1 MASLPL
7 QANADET
14 YTEQRISMPETCSQ
28 KLARLFAPR
37 SIAFVGGAI
46 AEMSIERC
54 LEMGYAGEIWPVHP
68 SRETVAGFPCYA
80 SLEELPA
87 APDAAYVGVNRELTI
102 GVVDSLSRAGAG
114 GCVCYAAGFSEMG
127 EEGHVFQ
134 DQLVAA
140 AADMPV
146 IGPNTFGFVNYLERC
161 ALWPYLFGANN
172 TVSPHFADASGHD
185 AAQRGVALISQSGN
199 IAMNLSMNARSVHL
213 THVIGTGNQAVLGAG
228 DLIEALLL
236 DDRVTAIGM
245 YVEGFDDI
253 EAFSQAAV
261 KALEKAVP
269 IVVMKVGKTEASARQ
284 VGSHTSSLTGSDVLH
299 DALFE
304 RLGVIRVDSLHRLLE
319 TLKVLDL
326 SGPLRGRNVF
336 SLSCSGGEAA
346 IMADLAPVYDLEM
359 QPFSQ
364 RQKAALESQF
374 GDFGTVSNPFDYNT
388 RIWGDQSAQEQC
400 FTAAMSGEHDAALLI
415 YDHPTVQS
423 PEVDEWTMTL
433 DAFIAAHKTT
443 GMPAFVVSTVSEL
456 LPTEMRQRLIRNG
469 IVPLQGFDDGLYAY
483 SMAAK
488 YHEFRACSA
497 AAISLPRF
505 AEGATPGDA
514 AFLSEW
520 DSKQQLQA
528 FGLSVPVGAV
538 GCGSDM
544 PGLADALGYPVV
556 LKAVGA
562 QFLHKSEMG
571 AVALNL
577 HNAADVAAAVT
588 KISAAVARHNK
599 RVEQFL
605 VEQMVGGAVA
615 ELIVGIK
622 RDEQFGPALVI
633 GAGGILVELI
643 ADSASLLLPTDRDT
657 VLTAVNGLTSATLLQ
672 GFRGKPAGDMDALV
686 DAIMVIAAYA
696 EANWATLLELDVNPL
711 MVLPAGAGVI
721 AADALI
727 AHCPLKLPQAA
738 GVGVR

>member
-1 MASLPL
+1 
-7 QANADET
+7 
-14 YTEQRISMPETCSQ
+14 
-28 KLARLFAPR
+28 
-37 SIAFVGGAI
+37 
-46 AEMSIERC
+46 
-54 LEMGYAGEIWPVHP
+54 
-68 SRETVAGFPCYA
+68 
-80 SLEELPA
+80 
-87 APDAAYVGVNRELTI
+87 
-102 GVVDSLSRAGAG
+102 
-114 GCVCYAAGFSEMG
+114 
-127 EEGHVFQ
+127 
-134 DQLVAA
+134 
-140 AADMPV
+140 
-146 IGPNTFGFVNYLERC
+146 
-161 ALWPYLFGANN
+161 
-172 TVSPHFADASGHD
+172 
-185 AAQRGVALISQSGN
+185 
-199 IAMNLSMNARSVHL
+199 
-213 THVIGTGNQAVLGAG
+213 
-228 DLIEALLL
+228 
-236 DDRVTAIGM
+236 
-245 YVEGFDDI
+245 
-253 EAFSQAAV
+253 
-261 KALEKAVP
+261 
-269 IVVMKVGKTEASARQ
+269 
-284 VGSHTSSLTGSDVLH
+284 
-299 DALFE
+299 
-304 RLGVIRVDSLHRLLE
+304 
-319 TLKVLDL
+319 
-326 SGPLRGRNVF
+326 
-336 SLSCSGGEAA
+336 
-346 IMADLAPVYDLEM
+346 
-359 QPFSQ
+359 
-364 RQKAALESQF
+364 
-374 GDFGTVSNPFDYNT
+374 
-388 RIWGDQSAQEQC
+388 
-400 FTAAMSGEHDAALLI
+400 
-415 YDHPTVQS
+415 
-423 PEVDEWTMTL
+423 
-433 DAFIAAHKTT
+433 
-443 GMPAFVVSTVSEL
+443 MPAFVVSTISEL
-456 LPTEMRQRLIRNG
+456 LPTDMRQRLIRNG

-488 YHEFRACSA
+488 YHEFRARST

-528 FGLSVPVGAV
+528 FGLSVPAGAV

-562 QFLHKSEMG
+562 EFLHKSEMG

-599 RVEQFL
+599 QVEQFL

-686 DAIMVIAAYA
+686 DAIMAIAAYA

-727 AHCPLKLPQAA
+727 AHCT
-738 GVGVR
+738 